1 MPLFS
6 AYGTVSSVCKAIKCL
21 PFSRREEENIH
32 VFNLWLGRVH
42 TSSISAKLV
51 SPFRLEMN

>member
-42 TSSISAKLV
+42 ASSISAKLV
-51 SPFRLEMN
+51 SPF